1 MEDPLR
7 PGRRPAAASVAAARG
22 DGRRRRAALAAAA
35 LALALFGLRGEVRS
49 HAGADDSYYLLQGS
63 SLIEDAD
70 LALRTDAL
78 ASGFALSDR
87 LALLTNTT
95 AAGSLDNEFSIGP
108 ALLW

>member
-22 DGRRRRAALAAAA
+22 EGRRWGAALAAAA

-63 SLIEDAD
+63 SLIEDGD
-70 LALRTDAL
+70 LDLRNDAL

-87 LALLTNTT
+87 LALLPNTPPRGRPANALRT
-95 AAGSLDNEFSIGP
+95 AP
-108 ALLW
+108 